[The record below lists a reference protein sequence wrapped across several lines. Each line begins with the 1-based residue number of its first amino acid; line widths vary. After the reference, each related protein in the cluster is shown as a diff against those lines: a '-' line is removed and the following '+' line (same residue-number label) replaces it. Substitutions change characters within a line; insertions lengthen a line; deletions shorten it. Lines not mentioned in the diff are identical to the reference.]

1 MVVIAAVLV
10 AVRVVC
16 GGGGDSGG
24 GGGGGGGNRR
34 SGDSGAPGTAL
45 RLATFNI
52 ENYPASERQEAGALA
67 AIRDTGASIVAVQ
80 EIMDPPRFRRALRH
94 ALGGSWSTAFVTLE
108 DRSLHA
114 VGIAFDR
121 RRVRLAWART
131 NRATLTYPGARPT
144 LEARLYPRDRGRG
157 RAMRVFVIHLKA
169 GGDGNATR
177 TRQLE
182 ALGPALAAARAD
194 NDDVYVLGDFNATG
208 PDDRALIERISR
220 GAGLS
225 WASRDLPCTAYWDRD
240 DGCLGAALDHVLA
253 PRPPRDIFAADPCR
267 RNGCALRDQCPT
279 FVHDVSDHCP
289 VVVEP
294 APAPAP

>member
-1 MVVIAAVLV
+1 M
-10 AVRVVC
+10 
-16 GGGGDSGG
+16 
-24 GGGGGGGNRR
+24 
-34 SGDSGAPGTAL
+34 
-45 RLATFNI
+45 ATFNI
-52 ENYPASERQEAGALA
+52 ENYPASDRQEMGALA

-80 EIMDPPRFRRALRH
+80 EIMDPPRFRRALRS

-114 VGIAFDR
+114 VGLAFDR
-121 RRVRLAWART
+121 RVVRLAWART
-131 NRATLTYPGARPT
+131 NRAAVTYPGAGPT
-144 LEARLYPRDRGRG
+144 LEARLFPRGGSGGRAGVAHG

-169 GGDGNATR
+169 GGEGNLVR

-182 ALGPALAAARAD
+182 ALAPELAAARAD
-194 NDDVYVLGDFNATG
+194 GDDVYVLGDFNATG
-208 PDDRALIERISR
+208 PADRALIERVA
-220 GAGLS
+220 GAVGLS

-240 DGCLGAALDHVLA
+240 DGCLGSALDHVLA

-294 APAPAP
+294 APSAAP